1 MDLTIIVVGLIL
13 GVGIPV
19 RNQVIKKCRKR
30 KE

>member
-19 RNQVIKKCRKR
+19 RNQVIKKWRKR